1 MRSYYRVFYWMYS
14 LSLKTNAFRDN
25 KPMSAFISAFMF
37 SYFLVMDLAIIETS
51 LKYFGIDVRQF
62 YERIVF
68 HIVSGC
74 ILTVN
79 LFVFLYK
86 KRYLTIEERFQDE
99 DKRTSIGILNMNMS
113 LLIINTYPLLNL
125 IINIITDS
133 KQTESKDNMTVMS

>member
-99 DKRTSIGILNMNMS
+99 DKRRKRLYNILCFIYSFVSFFGVVILGCFFGNPW
-113 LLIINTYPLLNL
+113 I
-125 IINIITDS
+125 
-133 KQTESKDNMTVMS
+133 K